1 MKRYW
6 FLKIFIILF
15 PVSLDAQ
22 PTLYGKLWLTLESQD
37 TYKGTETEWQSNTSR
52 VGVKDSFKFYKNTE
66 FIYQVEY
73 EFDPVDGK
81 ADKNKDRIFKQRNSF
96 LGIEGPYG
104 TIFIGTHDTAVKRSS
119 SKIDLF
125 NDLTADIKNI
135 LYGENRTQ
143 DLLGYKSPVFG
154 GGFTVTLNS
163 IKKSE
168 GFIDSLGDTTSV
180 SINYKSDFLYVS
192 LANDSDVKGY
202 DNTRVSLEMPF
213 NKTKLGFIYQD
224 SKDLSSGREED
235 GYVVSASR
243 EISNNSKLKIQLAK
257 SDMKLDSGKQVS
269 IGYDYLLNKNLNLFI
284 FFSDLNENTKFKEKE
299 IGAIGFEYKF

>member
-1 MKRYW
+1 M
-6 FLKIFIILF
+6 
-15 PVSLDAQ
+15 
-22 PTLYGKLWLTLESQD
+22 
-37 TYKGTETEWQSNTSR
+37 
-52 VGVKDSFKFYKNTE
+52 
-66 FIYQVEY
+66 
-73 EFDPVDGK
+73 
-81 ADKNKDRIFKQRNSF
+81 
-96 LGIEGPYG
+96 
-104 TIFIGTHDTAVKRSS
+104 
-119 SKIDLF
+119 
-125 NDLTADIKNI
+125 
-135 LYGENRTQ
+135 Q

-154 GGFTVTLNS
+154 EGFTVTLNS

-235 GYVVSASR
+235 GYVVRASH